1 MREAGG
7 RGGLIMDAD
16 QAFRN
21 NQSIPVRTVVGR
33 RSCGGDSSRRRCRR
47 AVPRA
52 LPPGLRPMRRAGR
65 GAMLAGLI
73 RRIGMRDW
81 ASRRGRRCTRVGAI
95 QGRGQRCR
103 QDRSRGQSG
112 SKTATSSQARIIDHR
127 RQYTM
132 MGRNQKMIGRE
143 SEPFIPRSFIESCR
157 IERGEAKARPELLR
171 W

>member
-21 NQSIPVRTVVGR
+21 NQSIPDRTVVGK
-33 RSCGGDSSRRRCRR
+33 RSCGGDPSRRRCRR

-52 LPPGLRPMRRAGR
+52 LPPVLRRMRRAGR
-65 GAMLAGLI
+65 GAMVAGLI
-73 RRIGMRDW
+73 RPIGMRDW
-81 ASRRGRRCTRVGAI
+81 GSRRGWRCTRVRAI

-103 QDRSRGQSG
+103 QHRSRGQGG
-112 SKTATSSQARIIDHR
+112 SKTATSSQASIIDHR

-132 MGRNQKMIGRE
+132 MGPE
-143 SEPFIPRSFIESCR
+143 SENDGGHQSRSSHDHLIKSRCVE
-157 IERGEAKARPELLR
+157 GENASRASAMVR
-171 W
+171 

>member
-1 MREAGG
+1 MRGVGG
-7 RGGLIMDAD
+7 RRGLIMDAD

-21 NQSIPVRTVVGR
+21 NQSIPDWTVVRR
-33 RSCGGDSSRRRCRR
+33 RSCGGDPSRRRCRR

-52 LPPGLRPMRRAGR
+52 LPPGLRAMRRAER

-81 ASRRGRRCTRVGAI
+81 TSRRGRPCTRVRAI
-95 QGRGQRCR
+95 QGRGQRRR
-103 QDRSRGQSG
+103 QYRSRGQSG

-132 MGRNQKMIGRE
+132 TGPE
-143 SEPFIPRSFIESCR
+143 SENDGGHQGRSSHDHLIETRCV
-157 IERGEAKARPELLR
+157 EGENASRASAMVR
-171 W
+171 